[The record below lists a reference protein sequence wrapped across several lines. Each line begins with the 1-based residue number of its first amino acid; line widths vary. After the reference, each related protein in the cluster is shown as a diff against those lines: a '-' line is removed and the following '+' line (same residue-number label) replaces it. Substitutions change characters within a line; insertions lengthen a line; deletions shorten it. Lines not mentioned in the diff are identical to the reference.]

1 MTDWKKLSE
10 ELDLIADIG
19 IVNYK
24 DTGTLRD
31 AASAIRKAIPEI
43 VEKRRL
49 EEKNRRLE
57 EKVAALEE
65 RIAIMTEMDHTG
77 EDPEWPPKE
86 IEGKEIEGGG
96 SNWWVVCEDCHVTVG
111 KYDKV
116 CPHCG
121 RSFVK

>member
-1 MTDWKKLSE
+1 MTDWKKLAK

-24 DTGTLRD
+24 DTGTLRE

-43 VEKRRL
+43 IEKRRL

-86 IEGKEIEGGG
+86 IEGGE
-96 SNWWVVCEDCHVTVG
+96 SSWWYVCTECHGTVG
-111 KYDKV
+111 KDDTV
-116 CPHCG
+116 CRHCG
-121 RSFVK
+121 QLLKARN